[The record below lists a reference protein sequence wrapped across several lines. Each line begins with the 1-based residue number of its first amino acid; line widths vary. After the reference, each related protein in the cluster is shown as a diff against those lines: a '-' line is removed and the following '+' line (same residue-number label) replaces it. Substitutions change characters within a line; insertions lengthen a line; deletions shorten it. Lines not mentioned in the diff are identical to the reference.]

1 MNILLE
7 PNLQKEK
14 AGEVTRRAAA
24 LLQKAGV
31 TCLLRDSLK
40 SQLAVANAVYLP
52 KAEAYAL
59 CDMLITV
66 GGDGTL
72 LHAASHLFEH
82 PKPLLGIN
90 VGRLGFLTAMEESGL
105 DMLEALVSGEYT
117 LENRRLLQAV
127 LPRSGETAYALNEF
141 AIATCGVMKA
151 LRFAVFCDDV
161 KINDYRGD
169 GVIVATPTG
178 STAYSL
184 SAGGPIV
191 DGELNAM
198 IVTPVCAHS
207 LNTPPL
213 VLSSTRKLSIHL
225 MELQA
230 DTNVMLAADG
240 GRELSVSDRDVVE
253 IFLSDKSLPL
263 ISLYGNRQL
272 KAIDQ
277 KLKGR

>member
-1 MNILLE
+1 MKILLE

-14 AGEVTRRAAA
+14 AAGLTRRAAA
-24 LLQKAGV
+24 LLQGYGAV
-31 TCLLRDSLK
+31 CLLKDSL
-40 SQLAVANAVYLP
+40 QRTLFIEGAEYLP
-52 KAEAYAL
+52 REKAQAS
-59 CDMLITV
+59 CDMVITI

-72 LHAASHLFEH
+72 LHAAAHLLKD

-90 VGRLGFLTAMEESGL
+90 VGRLGFLTSLEESE
-105 DMLEALVSGEYT
+105 LERLAALATGDYT
-117 LENRRLLQAV
+117 IENRRFLQAV
-127 LPRSGETAYALNEF
+127 IPQTGQTAYALNEF
-141 AIATCGVMKA
+141 VIGACGVMKA
-151 LRFAVFCDDV
+151 LRFAVFCDGV
-161 KINDYRGD
+161 KVNDYRGD
-169 GVIVATPTG
+169 GVIAATPTG

-213 VLSSTRKLSIHL
+213 VLSGDRKLSVHL
-225 MELQA
+225 MELPP
-230 DTNVMLAADG
+230 DTQVMLAADG
-240 GRELSVSDRDVVE
+240 GRWLAVTEQETVE

-263 ISLYGNRQL
+263 VSLYGNRQL

>member
-1 MNILLE
+1 MKILLE

-14 AGEVTRRAAA
+14 AAAITCRAAQI
-24 LLQKAGV
+24 LQKAGA
-31 TCLLRDSLK
+31 TCLMRDSLK
-40 SQLAVANAVYLP
+40 TFLPLEDAVYLP
-52 KAEAYAL
+52 RTEAYTL
-59 CDMLITV
+59 CDMLVTI

-72 LHAASHLFEH
+72 LHAAAHLMEN

-90 VGRLGFLTAMEESGL
+90 VGRLGFLTAVEEGEL
-105 DMLEALVSGEYT
+105 DRLSALARGDYT
-117 LENRRLLQAV
+117 LERRRLLQAV
-127 LPRSGETAYALNEF
+127 NRNTGSVAYALNEF
-141 AIATCGVMKA
+141 AIGTCGVMKA

-161 KINDYRGD
+161 KVNDYRGD

-191 DGELNAM
+191 DGELDAV

-213 VLSSTRKLSIHL
+213 VLAASRRLSVHFL
-225 MELQA
+225 ELDA
-230 DTNVMLAADG
+230 DTSIMLAADG
-240 GRELSVSDRDVVE
+240 GRQMPVAEEDMIE
-253 IFLSDKSLPL
+253 IFLSDKGLPL